1 MDVETAHPRLLALL
15 QRARVRRAH
24 RGTYFAAS
32 RRLAR
37 ALGAGLLIA
46 IVGCGGAGHSDGAS
60 RVDSAP
66 PGPVRDTIDPQVG
79 DAAQQD
85 VTPAMVLT
93 GDSVFH
99 GRRGN
104 GLCFT
109 CHGENAKGTQ
119 LAPDLTDDEWLN
131 TDGSYSG
138 IVTTIRAGVANPKQ
152 YPNLMPPMGGG
163 TLSEPELRAVAA
175 YVFRLR
181 RSS

>member
-1 MDVETAHPRLLALL
+1 MDVETAHVRLLAFL
-15 QRARVRRAH
+15 QGARAH
-24 RGTYFAAS
+24 RGAGCAAS

-37 ALGAGLLIA
+37 ALGAALLIA
-46 IVGCGGAGHSDGAS
+46 SAACGGAGHSDGAS
-60 RVDSAP
+60 RADSAP
-66 PGPVRDTIDPQVG
+66 PAPVRDTIDPQVG
-79 DAAQQD
+79 DAAEHD
-85 VTPAMVLT
+85 VTPGMVLT

-99 GRRGN
+99 GRRGHA
-104 GLCFT
+104 LCFT
-109 CHGENAKGTQ
+109 CHGENGKGTQ
-119 LAPDLTDDEWLN
+119 LAPDLTDDEWLT

-138 IVTTIRAGVANPKQ
+138 IVTIIRAGVANPKQ